1 MMTATTMPRISQMTI
16 TIRNHNQ
23 TGSTEADDIA
33 SVETRE
39 RCRHNVNNV
48 SVKRKEI
55 YHINAGSTTTTGYE
69 MWPERPAIIISN
81 DVACEKA
88 GFVNVIYLTTQRK
101 NKKPLPTHIPVLS
114 GDKTAIALCEQIY
127 AVDKSRIGFK
137 IGEIT
142 EEEMKEIEKAVMF
155 SLGIANTV
163 KPSTI
168 FKKWAN
174 AVERYGIDEMD
185 YTNVYNPELKMP
197 QKKCDLKEIYMQ
209 LSADYKLLCQE
220 EKTLREK
227 LNKAM
232 CDVEKLRY
240 AQK

>member
-1 MMTATTMPRISQMTI
+1 MIQNREQTNLAGAGDTASPAKI
-16 TIRNHNQ
+16 N
-23 TGSTEADDIA
+23 
-33 SVETRE
+33 E
-39 RCRHNVNNV
+39 RCRRDVNNICI
-48 SVKRKEI
+48 KRKEI
-55 YHINAGSTTTTGYE
+55 YHINAGNTTTTGYE

-88 GFVNVIYLTTQRK
+88 GFVNIIYLTTQRK

-142 EEEMKEIEKAVMF
+142 EEEMKEIEKAIMF
-155 SLGIANTV
+155 SLGISNTV

-174 AVERYGIDEMD
+174 AVERYGIDEED
-185 YTNVYNPELKMP
+185 YADIYNSSSETSSAKH
-197 QKKCDLKEIYMQ
+197 DLKETYSQ
-209 LSADYKLLCQE
+209 LNADYKALCQNE
-220 EKTLREK
+220 EILRKK
-227 LNKAM
+227 LNKAI
-232 CDVEKLRY
+232 CDIQRLCN
-240 AQK
+240 AQNPKENIWTDSSVPN